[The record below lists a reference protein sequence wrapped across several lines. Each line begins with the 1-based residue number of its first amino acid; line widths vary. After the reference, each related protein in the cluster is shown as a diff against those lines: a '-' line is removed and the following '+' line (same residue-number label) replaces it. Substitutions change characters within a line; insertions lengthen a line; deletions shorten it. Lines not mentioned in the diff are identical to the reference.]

1 MMNYKDSGVDVEK
14 GDLFVEKIKSFIRP
28 TYNKKVISGVG
39 GFCALYEVSENK
51 WLAAGT
57 DGVGTKVKL
66 SQELNNHST
75 IGYDLVAMC
84 VNDIICSGAKPS
96 FFLDYLACGKL
107 DLEVHSQLVESI
119 ANACMINE
127 CALIGGETAEMPG
140 VYADGV
146 YDLAGFAIG
155 ELHPNDFISGQ
166 KIEAG
171 DTLIGLFSSGFHSN
185 GYSLVRKLLRD
196 DELELKREAL
206 TPTRQY
212 YPIISKLMLNQKEN
226 IVGMA
231 HITGGGFHNIPRMNE
246 KMSYVITDVLSNSER
261 PMVMNEII
269 DRSKM
274 NFNDQYETFN
284 MGIGFVLCV
293 KNKTLAEQFLQSIGE
308 RYKVIGHVQNLNDV
322 DDKDNLIFKL

>member
-1 MMNYKDSGVDVEK
+1 MVNYKDSGVDVLK
-14 GDLFVEKIKSFIRP
+14 GDQFVEKIKSFIRP

-39 GFCALYEVSENK
+39 GFCALYEISQNK

-66 SQELNNHST
+66 AQELNLHDT
-75 IGYDLVAMC
+75 IGQDLVAMC
-84 VNDIICSGAKPS
+84 VNDIICSGATPS

-107 DLEVHSQLVESI
+107 DLDVHAKLVESI
-119 ANACMINE
+119 ANACLINE

-140 VYADGV
+140 VYAEGV

-155 ELHPNDFISGQ
+155 ELNPNDFISG
-166 KIEAG
+166 KSISRG
-171 DTLIGLFSSGFHSN
+171 DTLIGLYSSGFHSN
-185 GYSLVRKLLRD
+185 GYSLVRKLLND
-196 DELELKREAL
+196 DEIELKKAAL
-206 TPTRQY
+206 TPTRLY
-212 YPIISKLMLNQKEN
+212 FPLIKEILKNQKSN

-246 KMSYVITDVLSNSER
+246 DKSYVITQVLENHER
-261 PMVMNEII
+261 PKIMNEII

-293 KNKTLAEQFLQSIGE
+293 KDQQLACDYLKSQGE
-308 RYKVIGHVQNLNDV
+308 KFKVIGHVEDQGESLV
-322 DDKDNLIFKL
+322 FKL